1 MPSLAIVLPAY
12 TLLLLLT
19 MVMLVAIFNCISNAC
34 DGIVS
39 QHFLL
44 TAAARSLSLAQVA
57 RMSDEE
63 ARDTFKRI
71 RWSETAGDPICPE
84 CGSLDV
90 YAYACRPLW
99 RCKGCHRQFSLT
111 SGTLFHSRKLPVR
124 SYLMAIAVFVNGA
137 KGHAA
142 LHLSRD
148 LDVQYKTAFVL
159 SHKLREAMGSQVHNP
174 DQPELSGT
182 VEIDGM
188 YAGGNVKP
196 ANKVTERIDRRTAEA
211 QTGKRQVVVV
221 AREALGRTLPFIVPR
236 EALGR
241 TLPFIVPRESD
252 AVPLIRQHVA
262 SGTIIH
268 ADESN
273 AWERLHA
280 SYDMQRVNHSAE
292 YVSEDGASVNQ
303 AESFFSRLR
312 RAEYGVHHRISGQYL
327 YQYAN
332 EMAWREDN
340 RRIPNGMQWR
350 WITAAALRHPKS
362 DVWRGYWQRAVA

>member
-1 MPSLAIVLPAY
+1 MP
-12 TLLLLLT
+12 
-19 MVMLVAIFNCISNAC
+19 
-34 DGIVS
+34 

-57 RMSDEE
+57 RLSDEE

-71 RWSETAGDPICPE
+71 RWSETAGEPVCPE
-84 CGSLDV
+84 CGCLDV

-99 RCKGCHRQFSLT
+99 RCKGCRRQFSLT

-148 LDVQYKTAFVL
+148 LNVQYKTAFVL
-159 SHKLREAMGSQVHNP
+159 AHKLREAMGAEVHNP

-196 ANKVTERIDRRTAEA
+196 ANKKADRVDRRLAEER
-211 QTGKRQVVVV
+211 TGRRSVVVV
-221 AREALGRTLPFIVPR
+221 AREI
-236 EALGR
+236 LGR

-252 AVPLIRQHVA
+252 AVPLIREHVA

-280 SYDMQRVNHSAE
+280 SYDVRRVNHSVE
-292 YVSEDGASVNQ
+292 YKAEDGANVNQ
-303 AESFFSRLR
+303 AESYFSRLR
-312 RAEYGVHHRISGQYL
+312 RAEIGQHHRISGHL
-327 YQYAN
+327 LHQYAN
-332 EMAWREDN
+332 EAAWREDS
-340 RRIPNGMQWR
+340 RRKPNGTNWNAV
-350 WITAAALRHPKS
+350 ISAALAGPKS
-362 DVWRGYWQRAVA
+362 PVWTGYWHRSAA

>member
-12 TLLLLLT
+12 TLLLPST
-19 MVMLVAIFNCISNAC
+19 MVAIAIIFNSIRNAC
-34 DGIVS
+34 DGTVS

-44 TAAARSLSLAQVA
+44 TAAARTLSLSAVA

-63 ARDTFKRI
+63 ARDTFRHL
-71 RWSETAGDPICPE
+71 RWAETRGEPICPE
-84 CGSLDV
+84 CGCLDT

-99 RCKGCHRQFSLT
+99 RCKACHRQFSLT
-111 SGTLFHSRKLPVR
+111 SGTLFHSRKLLVR
-124 SYLMAIAVFVNGA
+124 SYLLAIAIFANGA
-137 KGHAA
+137 KGHPA

-148 LDVQYKTAFVL
+148 LDCQYKTAFVL
-159 SHKLREAMGSQVHNP
+159 AHKLREAMGSEVHNP

-196 ANKVTERIDRRTAEA
+196 ANRKSERIDRRAAEA

-221 AREALGRTLPFIVPR
+221 AREALGRTVR
-236 EALGR
+236 
-241 TLPFIVPRESD
+241 FIVPRESD
-252 AVPLIRQHVA
+252 AVPLVRQHVA

-280 SYDMQRVNHSAE
+280 SYDMYRVNHSAE
-292 YVSEDGASVNQ
+292 YVGEDGASVNQ

-340 RRIPNGMQWR
+340 RRIPNGMQFR
-350 WITAAALRHPKS
+350 FVTGAALRHAKS
-362 DVWRGYWQRAVA
+362 EIWRGYWQRAAA